1 MDISKINSIDKVLNT
16 AKTAPVSKAEEVR
29 QTDQISLSAEAKQLA
44 ELQRAI
50 DIVKNAPDV
59 RADKVAEMKKFIAS
73 GGYSNSD
80 VISKVADKLLE
91 TLGG

>member
-1 MDISKINSIDKVLNT
+1 MDISKINGIDKVLNT
-16 AKTAPVSKAEEVR
+16 TKAKPAGKAEEVA
-29 QTDQISLSAEAKQLA
+29 QTDKVSLSAEARQMA
-44 ELQRAI
+44 DLQKAI
-50 DIVKNAPDV
+50 EIVKNAPDV